1 MARNKVHIHTFGC
14 RLNIWESEVMREQ
27 AEKAG
32 LANVNIVNSCAV
44 TAEAEKQT
52 RQMVRRLK
60 KEHPDTPLVV
70 TGCAV
75 QIDPE
80 KWAEMD
86 EADYVLGNHD
96 KLQQAS
102 WHQLADT
109 QLSPHLVSD
118 IMEIETT
125 ASHMVDCFDEH
136 TRAFIQIQQ
145 GCDHRCTFCVIPYG
159 RGPSRSVSSADIIT
173 QIKALVASGVKEAV
187 LTGVDITSWGS
198 DLSNGSGTTR
208 PRLGGLVL
216 EILEQVPE
224 LPRLRLSSIDP
235 AEPDHQLMQA
245 LSQHARLMPHLHL
258 SVQHGDDLILK
269 RMKRRHLA
277 RDVIRFCEEVRR
289 HRPDAVFGA
298 DMICGFPT
306 ETQQA
311 HENSLALLKQANITY
326 LHVFGYSPREGTPAA
341 DMPQIDKAVIKRRV
355 AEMRAL
361 GKSHVQQHSLNR
373 IGSVDMMLVES
384 DGRGHLSSFET
395 VELASPIS
403 LQKSYQA
410 GDLIPVQI
418 ERLVEDRLVVSPL
431 NEGAH

>member
-361 GKSHVQQHSLNR
+361 GKSNVQQHSLNR

>member
-1 MARNKVHIHTFGC
+1 MARNRVHIHTFGC

-60 KEHPDTPLVV
+60 NEHPDTPVIL

-80 KWAEMD
+80 KWAQME

-96 KLQQAS
+96 KLQPSS
-102 WHQLADT
+102 WSKLAT
-109 QLSPHLVSD
+109 STLQPSLVSD
-118 IMEIETT
+118 IMEIEQT
-125 ASHMVDCFDEH
+125 ASHMVECFDEH

-145 GCDHRCTFCVIPYG
+145 GCDHRCTFCIIPFG
-159 RGPSRSVSSADIIT
+159 RGPSRSVTSADIVS
-173 QIKALVASGVKEAV
+173 QIKSLVATGTKEVV

-198 DLSNGSGTTR
+198 DLPEEGQKGR
-208 PRLGGLVL
+208 LRLGRLVL
-216 EILEQVPE
+216 DVLEQVPE

-235 AEPDHQLMQA
+235 AEPDHMLMQA
-245 LSQHARLMPHLHL
+245 LSQHSRLMPHLHL
-258 SVQHGDDLILK
+258 SVQHGDDVILK

-277 RDVIRFCEEVRR
+277 RDVVRFCAEVRR
-289 HRPDAVFGA
+289 HRPEAVFGA

-306 ETQQA
+306 ESQEA
-311 HENSLALLKQANITY
+311 HENSLALLQQAGITY

-341 DMPQIDKAVIKRRV
+341 LMPQLDRTIIKQRV
-355 AEMRAL
+355 AEMR
-361 GKSHVQQHSLNR
+361 SLAKTQMHAHFLHR
-373 IGSVDMMLVES
+373 KGSVDMMLVEG
-384 DGRGHLSSFET
+384 DGKGHLSSFES
-395 VELASPIS
+395 VQLDAAE
-403 LQKSYQA
+403 QYHA
-410 GDLIPVQI
+410 GDLVPVHI
-418 ERLVEDRLVVSPL
+418 TDIADERLVVTPL
-431 NEGAH
+431 QNKGG